1 MGYICVMKVRQS
13 WPRDSD
19 SVRTWD
25 GVVAFWVVFW
35 LVVGVL
41 AAFQIWNL
49 GALSTGVVDSGRALG
64 TAGKALQ
71 DLSALPVIGERTG
84 QLGQQ
89 VVTSGASIVTGGQE
103 AATSTRLLAI
113 LLGVTIALGPLGPV
127 LFFYLPGRLA
137 WRAEVAQIVSLLGEP
152 ARRDAVLAQL
162 ARRCLT
168 NLTVAEVLTITSE
181 PEADLAAGRYHQL
194 AAGELRR
201 LGLHVADLRES

>member
-1 MGYICVMKVRQS
+1 MLYICVMKVRQS
-13 WPRDSD
+13 WLRDAD

-35 LVVGVL
+35 LVVGAL
-41 AAFQIWNL
+41 AAWQIWNL

-71 DLSALPVIGERTG
+71 DISGLPVIGERTG

-89 VVTSGASIVTGGQE
+89 VVTSGASIVAGGQE
-103 AATSTRLLAI
+103 AATSTRVLAI

-127 LFFYLPGRLA
+127 LFVYLPGRLA

-152 ARRDAVLAQL
+152 TRRDAVLAQL
-162 ARRCLT
+162 ARRSLT
-168 NLTVAEVLTITSE
+168 NLTVAQVLAITSE
-181 PEADLAAGRYHQL
+181 PEADLAAGRHHRL
-194 AAGELRR
+194 AAAELRR
-201 LGLHVADLRES
+201 LGLRLADLPAS